1 MKIMI
6 VDDNAE
12 IRDVIKQ
19 LLGKSDVEF
28 CECASGAE
36 AIESYGQFIPDWVL
50 MDIQMRGV
58 DGLTATKKIKTDHPE
73 AKILIVT
80 NYNDS
85 QFREEAKLLGTNG
98 YILKENLLELRS
110 ALFPGFRNGK
120 N

>member
-19 LLGKSDVEF
+19 LLGRSNVEF
-28 CECASGAE
+28 CECVNGTQ
-36 AIESYGQFIPDWVL
+36 AIEAFENFLPDWVL
-50 MDIQMRGV
+50 MDIQMQQT
-58 DGLTATKKIKTDHPE
+58 DGLTATREIKAAHPG
-73 AKILIVT
+73 AKILIVS

-85 QFREEAKLLGTNG
+85 QFREEAKLLGTDG

-110 ALFPGFRNGK
+110 MLFPGFQNGK